1 MILRWEKFPPSS
13 KDNNAPAIFL
23 ELLDLAGTSPP
34 HDGGQTSLP
43 RGFLERAGPRS
54 VGFFSTSSS
63 TPIVPYSTYTHV
75 VGKLSVGKFEEVRPA
90 TFFFFRETCLP
101 PAAKLKN
108 PTGDGELR

>member
-43 RGFLERAGPRS
+43 WGFLERAGPRAKRW
-54 VGFFSTSSS
+54 VLLNLIIYPNRTILYLHPRG
-63 TPIVPYSTYTHV
+63 
-75 VGKLSVGKFEEVRPA
+75 GKTLGRKV
-90 TFFFFRETCLP
+90 
-101 PAAKLKN
+101 
-108 PTGDGELR
+108 